1 LVNLVVNK
9 MKNFNIILFIDA
21 IINLLLGILLLPASD
36 VIADFIDVPPVE
48 PGFYPSILGAVLFG
62 IGIALLIETFKG
74 ERKLSGLGLY
84 GAIAIN
90 LCGGLVL
97 ALWLILGELHLPL
110 RGLIFLWILVFLLI
124 IISTIEFFIERK
136 K

>member
-1 LVNLVVNK
+1 

-21 IINLLLGILLLPASD
+21 VINLLLGILLLPASSQ
-36 VIADFIDVPPVE
+36 IADFIGVPPVI
-48 PGFYPSILGAVLFG
+48 PGFYPSLLGAVLFG

-74 ERKLSGLGLY
+74 NSKLSVLGLY

-90 LCGGLVL
+90 LFGGAVL
-97 ALWLILGELHLPL
+97 AFWLIIGELHLPL

-124 IISTIEFFIERK
+124 IISSIEYFIEKRK
-136 K
+136 